1 LAGAAAAEL
10 LLKEPP
16 MKRLAIVW
24 LIESLFGSERKRP
37 DWSMVIFVAGIA
49 IIVVMIIMRFAR

>member
-1 LAGAAAAEL
+1 
-10 LLKEPP
+10 